1 MIPIDNRNKSNK
13 KNRICILGLMIIV
26 ITIIGIMG
34 LILKTCV
41 FVSKIEMEVIFTDS
55 YNTNT
60 LSLEDLGYT
69 EKNSIKGKI
78 INVDDNVLLQKLR
91 VININRSYGTTSKII
106 KEEKQFTISEGV
118 DSNYIDLEKL
128 KEYIKD
134 YISKLE
140 TVSQFEEGLTIPLE
154 DFYVSKELDNSL
166 EQEIARFNSSKITY
180 KNGESISLSKFIEY
194 YYTDGKSIK
203 IYPYQKDNLLQSIR
217 AEIETRIKG
226 YDTIYAEKEFK
237 TTNGEIFVSDKGTYG
252 DKVNFDEEAK
262 FIYQMFLLQASETQR
277 LPIYT
282 LDLPDDVGGTYI
294 EISLEQQHLWYYE
307 NGELCM
313 ETDVVTGTRG
323 KHDTPIGFYYVSE
336 KINGKYLR
344 GDDYVTWVDKWM
356 RLTNSG
362 IGLHDADWRSSFGGK
377 IYTYNGS
384 HGCINLPPDFAYE
397 LYDRI
402 ERKICVI
409 IY

>member
-26 ITIIGIMG
+26 ITIIGIVG
-34 LILKTCV
+34 FILKTCV